1 MAEELNEARKR
12 EAGIGGTYGDVE
24 IADEVIAVIAGIAA
38 SETEGVAAL
47 DGSAGSLQKNI
58 ISRLG
63 MQVLSKGVQL
73 SVEEDK
79 VTVDMSLILDY
90 GVSIPEV
97 TAHVQTRVR
106 NEIESMTGLTV
117 EAVNVR
123 VTDVKTEED

>member
-1 MAEELNEARKR
+1 MAEELKEAQKHG
-12 EAGIGGTYGDVE
+12 AGIGGTYGDVE
-24 IADEVIAVIAGIAA
+24 IAEEVIAVIAGIAA
-38 SETEGVAAL
+38 SGTEGVAAL
-47 DGSAGSLQKNI
+47 AGSAGSLQKNI

-79 VTVDMSLILDY
+79 VTVNISLVLDY

-97 TAHVQTRVR
+97 TANVQSKVR
-106 NEIESMTGLTV
+106 SEIESMTGLTV
-117 EAVNVR
+117 ETVNVR

>member
-1 MAEELNEARKR
+1 MAEELKETRKH

-38 SETEGVAAL
+38 SETEGVSAL
-47 DGSAGSLQKNI
+47 DGRAGSLQKNI

-73 SVEEDK
+73 SIDDDK
-79 VTVDMSLILDY
+79 VTVDMSLILNY

-97 TAHVQTRVR
+97 TENVQTRVR